1 MLKEHETRIH
11 IVQNHIVHLF
21 HCPIVFFSTHSHTH
35 MHTNDFFLKK
45 MYVIQNR
52 KEEGKK
58 YYESKRLPENP
69 IRYT

>member
-11 IVQNHIVHLF
+11 TKSHRSFIPLSNRILF
-21 HCPIVFFSTHSHTH
+21 NSLTHSHAH
-35 MHTNDFFLKK
+35 KRFFLKK